1 MMLAALIPLLGPVVE
16 RLIGLIPDEQA
27 QAKARIEALG
37 QIAQIAAQSDA
48 QQSDVNKIEA
58 QSDSLFKS
66 GWRPA
71 IGWVCVLALAY
82 QYLGR
87 PFASIWYPGLP
98 GLDNMLWELMFGL
111 LGMGALRSVDKA
123 VGK

>member
-1 MMLAALIPLLGPVVE
+1 MIAALLPLLGPVVE

-48 QQSDVNKIEA
+48 HQSEVNKIEA

>member
-1 MMLAALIPLLGPVVE
+1 MLAALIPLLGPVVE

-48 QQSDVNKIEA
+48 QQSEVNKIEA

>member
-1 MMLAALIPLLGPVVE
+1 MLAALIPLLGPVVE

-48 QQSDVNKIEA
+48 QQSEVNKIEA
-58 QSDSLFKS
+58 QSDSIFKS

>member
-1 MMLAALIPLLGPVVE
+1 MLAALIPLLGPVVE

>member
-1 MMLAALIPLLGPVVE
+1 MLAALIPLLGPVVE

-48 QQSDVNKIEA
+48 QQSEVNKIEA
-58 QSDSLFKS
+58 QSDSIFKS

-87 PFASIWYPGLP
+87 PFASIWYPALP

-123 VGK
+123 VKK